1 MGKKILIV
9 FCLTLSL
16 WGCSNKEPVDGIY
29 IGHST
34 SDELMIGDYD
44 FVVKA
49 YKIDDAQHIWIDN
62 GKIKSSD

>member
-1 MGKKILIV
+1 MYKSIL
-9 FCLTLSL
+9 FFLAFSL
-16 WGCSNKEPVDGIY
+16 WGCSDKEPVDGVY

-49 YKIDDAQHIWIDN
+49 YKINDAQHIWVEN
-62 GKIKSSD
+62 GKIKSSE